1 VNLVLLGVGA
11 IAGLAS
17 GVALGRRRGPS
28 NKPTPRLDMERL
40 SERMVHARNMGMRLQ
55 ELGLRQRDLK
65 VTQDHNRHLE
75 ELRSEVEWML
85 DLVHSRL
92 LAASSPRDWE
102 DLETLLGAV
111 SKSLRHML
119 EVGQF
124 PDMAHEDF
132 LPAEEQIRGTLSR
145 ITQLPVL
152 EISEDPIQS
161 QKTVEEINRINQIN
175 LLIQRHRVL
184 HDRKLAVEGTA

>member
-1 VNLVLLGVGA
+1 
-11 IAGLAS
+11 
-17 GVALGRRRGPS
+17 
-28 NKPTPRLDMERL
+28 MERL

-65 VTQDHNRHLE
+65 VTQDHNRHLK

-85 DLVHSRL
+85 DLVQSRL
-92 LAASSPRDWE
+92 LAASSPRDCE

-145 ITQLPVL
+145 ITQLPVS
-152 EISEDPIQS
+152 ESSEDSQKS
-161 QKTVEEINRINQIN
+161 QKTLQETNRINQIN

-184 HDRKLAVEGTA
+184 HDRQLAVEGTA